1 MTIKTETRTKEK
13 KLNIIEQKMI
23 EKVLTPCDIQALLFS
38 KYKLSIT
45 RQAIKN
51 WGKGSLPSP
60 RYIKPICKILKIKP
74 MDIFQSYMTKEN

>member
-23 EKVLTPCDIQALLFS
+23 EKAMTPSDLQAELYN
-38 KYKLSIT
+38 KKIGVT

-51 WGKGSLPSP
+51 WTKGTLPSA